1 MLLVN
6 QCILITIQ
14 RSLYLIKFSVCFW
27 ISFLVLKA
35 PFMYVSHAKWLLL
48 SVTVLVLVFKWNLVL
63 QGWTIC
69 SLSFL
74 SFSFSL
80 FNMCAYNSLDVLYK
94 IQGKK
99 ENLPSLYLYIYFQL
113 GKRTPMEGLVTALP
127 LVPLN
132 HILSLVKKNEL
143 TLDESRLLNKQCR
156 IYSF

>member
-35 PFMYVSHAKWLLL
+35 PFMYVSHAIWLLL

-80 FNMCAYNSLDVLYK
+80 FNMCAHNSLDVLYK
-94 IQGKK
+94 IQRKK
-99 ENLPSLYLYIYFQL
+99 KNLPSLYLFLFIFIFIYIFPIRKENSNGRL
-113 GKRTPMEGLVTALP
+113 GDSPSSSSTQPHTQSCKEKRA
-127 LVPLN
+127 
-132 HILSLVKKNEL
+132 HSWWVKTSK
-143 TLDESRLLNKQCR
+143 
-156 IYSF
+156 